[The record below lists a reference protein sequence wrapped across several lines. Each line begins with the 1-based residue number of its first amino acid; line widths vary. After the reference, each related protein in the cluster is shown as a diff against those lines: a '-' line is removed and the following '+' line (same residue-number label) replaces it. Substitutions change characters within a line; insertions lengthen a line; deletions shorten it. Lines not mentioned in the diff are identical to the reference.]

1 MPLVSVI
8 MPFYQKKKFLED
20 SLNSVLNQ
28 SYKDLEIILINDEEN
43 IETKKFLEKISNKD
57 PRIKL
62 INNNKN
68 LGAGESRNRAIDV
81 SKGELIAFCD
91 CDDLWK
97 STKLE
102 TQLDFMKK
110 FNLDFSFT
118 AYEIINEQGKVIGY
132 RNAKK
137 QIKFN
142 NLLKSCDIGLSTVIM
157 DKKIFSNKELRFAHL
172 KTKEDFVLW
181 LKISKIGVNLN
192 GFNEKLSSWRKSPQS
207 LSSSS
212 IQKLI
217 DGYRVYRI
225 YLNYSIFK
233 SFIYLLI
240 LSLNFILKR

>member
-1 MPLVSVI
+1 
-8 MPFYQKKKFLED
+8 
-20 SLNSVLNQ
+20 
-28 SYKDLEIILINDEEN
+28 
-43 IETKKFLEKISNKD
+43 
-57 PRIKL
+57 
-62 INNNKN
+62 
-68 LGAGESRNRAIDV
+68 
-81 SKGELIAFCD
+81 
-91 CDDLWK
+91 
-97 STKLE
+97 
-102 TQLDFMKK
+102 MKK
-110 FNLDFSFT
+110 LNFDFSFT
-118 AYEIINEQGKVIGY
+118 AYEIINEQGKVIGH

-137 QIKFN
+137 KIEFN

-157 DKKIFSNKELRFAHL
+157 NKKTFLNKELRFAHL

-181 LKISKIGVNLN
+181 LKISKSGLKLY
-192 GFNEKLSSWRKSPQS
+192 GLNEKLSSWRKSPQS

>member
-1 MPLVSVI
+1 

-233 SFIYLLI
+233 SFMYLLI

>member
-1 MPLVSVI
+1 
-8 MPFYQKKKFLED
+8 MPFYQKKNFLEE

-28 SYKDLEIILINDEEN
+28 SYDNLEIILTNDEEN

-57 PRIKL
+57 SRIRL
-62 INNNKN
+62 INNNRN
-68 LGAGESRNRAIDV
+68 VGAGESRNRAIDV

-102 TQLDFMKK
+102 TQLEYMKK
-110 FNLDFSFT
+110 FKLDFSFT
-118 AYEIINEQGKVIGY
+118 AYEIINEQGEVIGF

-142 NLLKSCDIGLSTVIM
+142 NLIKSCDIGLSTVIM
-157 DKKIFSNKELRFAHL
+157 DKKIFLNKELRFANL

-181 LKISKIGVNLN
+181 LKISKSGVNLY
-192 GFNEKLSSWRKSPQS
+192 GLNEKLSSWRKSPQS

-225 YLNYSIFK
+225 HLNYSIFK

>member
-1 MPLVSVI
+1 

-118 AYEIINEQGKVIGY
+118 AY
-132 RNAKK
+132 
-137 QIKFN
+137 
-142 NLLKSCDIGLSTVIM
+142 
-157 DKKIFSNKELRFAHL
+157 
-172 KTKEDFVLW
+172 
-181 LKISKIGVNLN
+181 
-192 GFNEKLSSWRKSPQS
+192 
-207 LSSSS
+207 
-212 IQKLI
+212 
-217 DGYRVYRI
+217 
-225 YLNYSIFK
+225 
-233 SFIYLLI
+233 
-240 LSLNFILKR
+240 

>member
-1 MPLVSVI
+1 

-28 SYKDLEIILINDEEN
+28 SYKNLEIILTNDEEN

-81 SKGELIAFCD
+81 SNGELIAFCD

-132 RNAKK
+132 INSKK

-172 KTKEDFVLW
+172 KTREDFVLW
-181 LKISKIGVNLN
+181 LKISKSGVNLN

>member
-1 MPLVSVI
+1 
-8 MPFYQKKKFLED
+8 MPFYQKKKFLEE

-28 SYKDLEIILINDEEN
+28 SYKNLEIILTNDEEN

-57 PRIKL
+57 PRIRL

-68 LGAGESRNRAIDV
+68 LGAGESRNKAIDV

-181 LKISKIGVNLN
+181 LKVLEHDIKISSIDRPLT
-192 GFNEKLSSWRKSPQS
+192 SWRKLDES
-207 LSSSS
+207 LSSSI
-212 IQKLI
+212 IQKLF
-217 DGYRVYRI
+217 DAFKVY
-225 YLNYSIFK
+225 NYYMNF
-233 SFIYLLI
+233 
-240 LSLNFILKR
+240 NFIKTCYYVVCLSINFIRK

>member
-217 DGYRVYRI
+217 DGYRVYRG
-225 YLNYSIFK
+225 NIFW
-233 SFIYLLI
+233 
-240 LSLNFILKR
+240 